1 MEFQTGHC
9 EGHGLE
15 FRRVVGS
22 RANLHSRTY
31 FSSCGIGVCRWRRSR
46 ERSVAQERVVVVPPA
61 HILLD

>member
-22 RANLHSRTY
+22 RANLHFRTY
-31 FSSCGIGVCRWRRSR
+31 VLLL
-46 ERSVAQERVVVVPPA
+46 VA
-61 HILLD
+61 